1 MEAPTPRRRRKDA
14 RPAELLDAALDTFRE
29 KGFAAT
35 RMEDIA
41 ARAGVSKGTIY
52 LYYPSKQAVFEALV
66 RANLVP
72 RIERIQ
78 ALMATAQGSAT
89 ERLHMMITAFA
100 QVAADAR
107 LVALPKL
114 VLAEAGNFPDL
125 ARFYRHEVV
134 GRGLA
139 LVAGILR
146 GGMESGEFRAL
157 DAEVTARLFMA
168 PMILAALWRTTFAP
182 IEDVPLPPETLLR
195 QHLDLFLRGLR
206 PEPAS

>member
-52 LYYPSKQAVFEALV
+52 LYYPSKEAVFEALV

-78 ALMATAQGSAT
+78 ALMATAQGPAT
-89 ERLHMMITAFA
+89 ERLHMMISAFA
-100 QVAADAR
+100 KVASDAR

-125 ARFYRHEVV
+125 ARFYRHEVI

-157 DAEVTARLFMA
+157 DPEVTARLFMA

-182 IEDVPLPPETLLR
+182 IEDAPLPPETLLR

>member
-1 MEAPTPRRRRKDA
+1 MEAPSPRRRRKDA

-52 LYYPSKQAVFEALV
+52 LYYPSKEAVFEALV

-78 ALMATAQGSAT
+78 TLMATAQGSAT
-89 ERLHMMITAFA
+89 ERLHMIIAAFA
-100 QVAADAR
+100 QVAGDAR

-125 ARFYRHEVV
+125 ARFYRHEVI
-134 GRGLA
+134 GPGLA

-146 GGMESGEFRAL
+146 GGMEKGEFRAL
-157 DAEVTARLFMA
+157 DPEVTARLFMA

-182 IEDVPLPPETLLR
+182 IEDAPLPPETLLR